1 MNGVA
6 KALVDFWTSHWWQL
20 YSGALLAGII
30 STLGIGLCIRDEG
43 WAKRSASVMRALLF
57 LGLLSMATAIAL
69 TVAHRHESP
78 WESLSFLYDHHLGFF
93 VDGAVL
99 TGLIVSLLR
108 KPALFNAKTLE
119 TIWLD
124 DRTLTATRLWVGVFY
139 VACGINKFWTHET
152 LDFFHSSGYS
162 TPFFFFIATWELAW
176 GLALLSRRTAI
187 LATGAL
193 SIDMFGAIFT
203 HYHNYFTKGL
213 PGPFE
218 NSLDALRM
226 LVLLAY
232 IAFPLMKR
240 FLEARGTRARLRNVG
255 G

>member
-1 MNGVA
+1 MNDIT
-6 KALVDFWTSHWWQL
+6 KALIDFWTSHWWQL
-20 YSGALLAGII
+20 YGGAFLAGAI
-30 STLGIGLCIRDEG
+30 STLALGACIRNER
-43 WAKRSASVMRALLF
+43 WAKRSASLIRSFLF
-57 LGLLSMATAIAL
+57 LGLLSMLAAIAL
-69 TVAHRHESP
+69 TIAHRHESP

-99 TGLIVSLLR
+99 AGLVVLSLPHAGFFN
-108 KPALFNAKTLE
+108 KKALQ

-124 DRTLTATRLWVGVFY
+124 NRTVTATRFWVGTFY

-152 LDFFHSSGYS
+152 LDFFHSSGYN

-176 GLALLSRRTAI
+176 GLALLSRHTAI

-203 HYHNYFTKGL
+203 HYHNYVTKGI

-226 LVLLAY
+226 LVLLSY
-232 IAFPLMKR
+232 IAFPFVR
-240 FLEARGTRARLRNVG
+240 HFLKAQRTAAVREMRS
-255 G
+255 